1 MIKAAK
7 ELIDK
12 YQSITLEQ
20 LKSLWE
26 KESNDY
32 PDFTIDGGWILSL
45 ITGFGDISECILCK
59 HANKICEHCIHSY
72 NPNWEDK
79 RKYPC
84 LEETY
89 DKIEE
94 SKNPDSLYK
103 AIQERI
109 KYLEKLI
116 SYAEQQANFSI

>member
-1 MIKAAK
+1 MIDAAK
-7 ELIDK
+7 KLIDK
-12 YQSITLEQ
+12 YKSITIEQ

-32 PDFTIDGGWILSL
+32 PECNIDGSWILEL
-45 ITGFGDISECILCK
+45 ITGFGDRSECLLCK
-59 HANKICEHCIHSY
+59 HANKRCEHCIHIY
-72 NPNWEDK
+72 NPNLEDE
-79 RKYPC
+79 RNYPC

-116 SYAEQQANFSI
+116 SYAEQQTNPYI